1 MKQAKTHHK
10 SASALFFKH
19 DYVFA
24 TGAIRANRWPIRY
37 TVYYDL
43 HKFVFKTM
51 YDYMKLSNFLSEK
64 LGQTEANQRLAS
76 VVKTIAESVK
86 QVAIMVEIAPLAGQL
101 GKLGK
106 ENVQGE
112 QQATLDLLTNDCFVR
127 NLQACDAIVGMVS
140 EELNDAILLA
150 KDTSKPSYL
159 AVFDPLD
166 GSSNIE
172 VNVAVGS
179 IFSVL
184 NAPQGR
190 ATQTTDFLQAG
201 TQQVFAGYAIYG
213 PSTVLVFTFGEGVQC
228 FTLNRATGEFVLT
241 QANMRVPEDTQEFA
255 INASNARFWEL
266 PIQQYISE
274 CQAGTTGERGKDF
287 NMRWIASMV
296 ADMHRILMRGGVYL
310 YPKDNKMPL
319 KAGRLRLLYELNP
332 MSWLIEQAGGA
343 SSTGRE
349 RVLDLAPTNI
359 HQRAPI
365 IIGSK
370 NEVERV
376 VQYYKAFDHK

>member
-1 MKQAKTHHK
+1 MV
-10 SASALFFKH
+10 S
-19 DYVFA
+19 
-24 TGAIRANRWPIRY
+24 
-37 TVYYDL
+37 
-43 HKFVFKTM
+43 
-51 YDYMKLSNFLSEK
+51 KLQKKLNDFLSEK
-64 LGQTEANQRLAS
+64 FGQTEANKRLAS
-76 VVKTIAESVK
+76 VVKTIAASVK
-86 QVAIMVEIAPLAGQL
+86 QIAVIVQQAPVAGQL
-101 GKLGK
+101 GKRDNQ
-106 ENVQGE
+106 NVQGE

-140 EELNDAILLA
+140 EELDEAILLA
-150 KDTSKPSYL
+150 KDTSKPNYL

-184 NAPQGR
+184 SAPQGKT
-190 ATQTTDFLQAG
+190 TQTADFLQAG

-213 PSTVLVFTFGEGVQC
+213 PSTILVFTFGDGVQC
-228 FTLNRATGEFVLT
+228 FTLDRTSGEFVLT
-241 QANMRVPEDTQEFA
+241 QANMRLPEDTQEFA
-255 INASNARFWEL
+255 INASNARFWES

-274 CQAGTTGERGKDF
+274 CQAGTTGVRGKDF

-296 ADMHRILMRGGVYL
+296 ADMHRILMRGGIYL

-332 MSWLIEQAGGA
+332 MSWIIEQAGGK

-349 RVLDLAPTNI
+349 RVLDLAPTEI

-365 IIGSK
+365 IMGSK

-376 VQYYKAFDHK
+376 VQYYKVFDDK